1 MTDKSWKASER
12 IIAKRFGGRRTG
24 PTGRCGPDVVT
35 DWLQVE
41 VKSRRRLPSWLLNAL
56 EQACSGSAGRLP
68 IVVLHQLGQRH
79 DDDAVLMRLRDFQD
93 WFGTV
98 TLQEDT

>member
-1 MTDKSWKASER
+1 VTDKSWKASER

-41 VKSRRRLPSWLLNAL
+41 VKTRKRLPAWLLNAL
-56 EQACSGSAGRLP
+56 EQARAGCAERLP
-68 IVVLHQLGQRH
+68 VVVLHRLGQRH
-79 DDDAVLMRLRDFQD
+79 DTDIVLLALQDFQD
-93 WFGTV
+93 WFGMV
-98 TLQEDT
+98 TPKEGT